1 MHRSLVAAILTLALG
16 AGATPAF
23 AEDGVTATPSRDCF
37 NANNVSSFRYVD
49 ERTVDVRA
57 GVNRWFRLSLFSNAR
72 ELDFDFQIAL
82 ITRGSNF
89 ICTGDRFA
97 GDIVGVDPFRSSIGH
112 RWRYQITGVALA
124 PDHPKYVKP
133 AGEATDAPQV

>member
-1 MHRSLVAAILTLALG
+1 MRRLLAAAVMTVGLAAMAGPMLADEG
-16 AGATPAF
+16 ASPA
-23 AEDGVTATPSRDCF
+23 PSRECF

-57 GVNRWFRLSLFSNAR
+57 GVNRWFRLTLFSNAR

-82 ITRGSNF
+82 ITRGANF

-112 RWRYQITGVALA
+112 RWRYQITDVALA

-133 AGEATDAPQV
+133 AAEATDAPQV